1 MRKIADMRAWI
12 RPLLVGTI
20 TVLAAAS
27 CTGSPEP
34 ESGPSLGEVRIG
46 LLAPLSGSAKNAGVE
61 ALRGAQLAASMLND
75 EDGGQLQRTK
85 IAVPGLEGST
95 VKIIQADTK
104 NNPDR
109 AALQAVRLAEQ
120 DGVAGLVGAYD
131 PDVTAV
137 ASQRTE
143 RFGIPFVNG
152 DASAG
157 YLTERGLDW
166 FFRTGPTDRLLGE
179 VVFSTLGQRQATSA
193 TTKRIA
199 VLYADDAPSNAFAA
213 GIAQLASE
221 GGYTLVP
228 EPQGVPVSYQPGP
241 GKSPAGPVQQV
252 RTARPDAVVLIAS
265 SPIDAQK
272 IVRAFATPGFMP
284 AGIFTLGAGF
294 RQPPAVQA
302 VAQDGAGLL
311 DGTAWSREAA
321 IKDPAAGAVVT
332 AYEER
337 YHARM
342 SDVAAGTFT
351 AVVTLATAVDRAQSV
366 DAGRVR
372 AALLNLDIPG
382 RSTIMPWNGVRFDAI
397 THQNT
402 RATGVVE
409 QFLAGSFRVV
419 FPRELGQTLVVWPI
433 TAARS

>member
-1 MRKIADMRAWI
+1 MRKLADMRAWI
-12 RPLLVGTI
+12 RPLLVGTV
-20 TVLAAAS
+20 TVLVAAS
-27 CTGSPEP
+27 CTSSQP
-34 ESGPSLGEVRIG
+34 ESQPSLGEIRIG
-46 LLAPLSGSAKNAGVE
+46 LLAPLSGDRKAAGTE
-61 ALRGAQLAASMLND
+61 ALRGAQLAALILNG
-75 EDGGQLQRTK
+75 EDGGQLRNSK
-85 IAVPGLEGST
+85 IGVPGLQGST
-95 VKIIQADTK
+95 VKVIPKDTR
-104 NNPDR
+104 NNPDY
-109 AALQAVRLAEQ
+109 AATLAVGLAER

-157 YLTERGLDW
+157 YMTERGLDW

-179 VVFSTLGQRQATSA
+179 AVFSTLGQRVAPGAS
-193 TTKRIA
+193 KRIA
-199 VLYADDAPSNAFAA
+199 VLNADDAPSNAFAA
-213 GIAQLASE
+213 AVAQLASE

-228 EPQGVPVSYQPGP
+228 ERVPVIYQSGP

-252 RTARPDAVVLIAS
+252 RAARPEAVVLVAS

-294 RQPPAVQA
+294 RQPPAAQA

-311 DGTAWSREAA
+311 DGTSWSREAV
-321 IKDPAAGAVVT
+321 IRDQAARAVVT

-342 SDVAAGTFT
+342 GDVAAGTFT
-351 AVVTLATAVDRAQSV
+351 AVITLATAVDRARSV
-366 DAGRVR
+366 DPGRVR

-409 QFLAGSFRVV
+409 QFLAGSYRVV
-419 FPRELGQTLVVWPI
+419 FPRELGQRSAIWPI
-433 TAARS
+433 TAARSS

>member
-12 RPLLVGTI
+12 RPLLVGTVL
-20 TVLAAAS
+20 VLAAAS
-27 CTGSPEP
+27 CTSSEP
-34 ESGPSLGEVRIG
+34 ESQPSLGEVRIG
-46 LLAPLSGSAKNAGVE
+46 LLAPLSGDGKAAGAE
-61 ALRGAQLAASMLND
+61 ALRGAQLAASMLNG
-75 EDGGQLQRTK
+75 EDGGQLRNTK
-85 IAVPGLEGST
+85 IGVPGLQGST
-95 VKIIQADTK
+95 VKVIQADTK
-104 NNPDR
+104 NKPDV
-109 AALQAVRLAEQ
+109 AVSQAVRLGEQ
-120 DGVAGLVGAYD
+120 DAVAGLVGAYD
-131 PDVTAV
+131 PDVTAA

-143 RFGIPFVNG
+143 RLGIPFVNG

-179 VVFSTLGQRQATSA
+179 AAFSTLGQRAATGA

-213 GIAQLASE
+213 AIAGLASE

-228 EPQGVPVSYQPGP
+228 QRLPVSFQPGP
-241 GKSPAGPVQQV
+241 GKSPAGSVQQV
-252 RTARPDAVVLIAS
+252 RAARPDAVVLVAS
-265 SPIDAQK
+265 APVDAQK
-272 IVRAFATPGFMP
+272 IVQAIATPGFMP
-284 AGIFTLGAGF
+284 SGIFTLGAGF
-294 RQPPAVQA
+294 RQPPATQA
-302 VAQDGAGLL
+302 VAQVGAGLL

-321 IKDPAAGAVVT
+321 SRDPAAKAVVI

-342 SDVAAGTFT
+342 SEVAAGTFT
-351 AVVTLATAVDRAQSV
+351 AVVTLATAVDRARSV
-366 DAGRVR
+366 DPGRVR

-409 QFLAGSFRVV
+409 QFLAGSFHVV
-419 FPRELGQTLVVWPI
+419 FPRELGNPAVWPI
-433 TAARS
+433 TAARSS

>member
-1 MRKIADMRAWI
+1 MRAWI
-12 RPLLVGTI
+12 RSLLVGTVV
-20 TVLAAAS
+20 VLAATS
-27 CTGSPEP
+27 CTSSEP
-34 ESGPSLGEVRIG
+34 ERQSSLGEVRIG
-46 LLAPLSGSAKNAGVE
+46 LLAPLSGDRKAAGTE
-61 ALRGAQLAASMLND
+61 ALRGAQLAASVLNG
-75 EDGGQLQRTK
+75 EDAGQLRNTK
-85 IAVPGLEGST
+85 ISVPGLQGST
-95 VKIIQADTK
+95 VKVIQRDTR
-104 NNPDR
+104 NNPDQ
-109 AALQAVRLAEQ
+109 AAVQAVGLVER

-143 RFGIPFVNG
+143 RLGIPFVNG

-179 VVFSTLGQRQATSA
+179 AVFSTLGQRAASA
-193 TTKRIA
+193 ASKRIA
-199 VLYADDAPSNAFAA
+199 VLNANDAPSNAFAA
-213 GIAQLASE
+213 SVAELASE
-221 GGYTLVP
+221 GGYTLVGADP
-228 EPQGVPVSYQPGP
+228 RLGAVSARFPSGH
-241 GKSPAGPVQQV
+241 GTSPAGQVQQV
-252 RTARPDAVVLIAS
+252 RAARPNAVVLIAS

-272 IVRAFATPGFMP
+272 IVKAFATPGFMP

-294 RQPPAVQA
+294 RQPPAAQA
-302 VAQDGAGLL
+302 IAQDGAGLL

-321 IKDPAAGAVVT
+321 IRDPATRAVIT

-337 YHARM
+337 YHTRM

-351 AVVTLATAVDRAQSV
+351 AVVTLATAVDRARSV
-366 DAGRVR
+366 DPGRVR

-409 QFLAGSFRVV
+409 QFLAGSYRVV
-419 FPRELGQTLVVWPI
+419 FPRELGQTGVVWPI
-433 TAARS
+433 TDARSS